1 MVERPEWVSI
11 RYMQTGLL
19 CKPIMLVLMRFIEHL
34 WAQGLSWRRHAESSA
49 VWGAT

>member
-1 MVERPEWVSI
+1 MVRRPEWVSI

-19 CKPIMLVLMRFIEHL
+19 CKPVMLMRFIEHL

-49 VWGAT
+49 VSGAT